1 VIPGTIKFVR
11 PEIDE
16 LKANISSKDE
26 NGKVVLFKP
35 TGELE
40 VALAPTDDQ
49 EIVEF
54 NIIKLKAYT
63 NSYEVLG
70 ESDLPPLILFT
81 GKRPLLRNH
90 FLAF

>member
-1 VIPGTIKFVR
+1 MVTRRSLEFDLTGPLVIPGTIKFVR

-26 NGKVVLFKP
+26 
-35 TGELE
+35 
-40 VALAPTDDQ
+40 
-49 EIVEF
+49 
-54 NIIKLKAYT
+54 KLKAYT

-90 FLAF
+90 FPGVLRGRYRAVWG